1 MRNPTYTEWYAT
13 EFFSQYAP
21 FKDWVTGQMKQSTN
35 VFDAWALMLNLS
47 SKQAVEV
54 TATFFYEDEPPRDFT
69 FTLPAGRQGR
79 LHMQEQPDN
88 LGTSNLPPGCNPRKR
103 FGMRVRSTAP
113 ILVQATVGDRLAHER
128 VTNSMATF
136 MFHPGPLSDLEKQWY
151 YVDCVYITSEKWP
164 LEEREYVTILN
175 PNKSPAHCTITFIP
189 GGDVDVG
196 AKVAKPSQANPEPAE
211 HALTVPAERILP
223 TDLANLPMV
232 RPNQPYAVRV
242 RSDVPITVQGI
253 RHIFERGK
261 YEFSRAWAVLD
272 ARPIADVD

>member
-1 MRNPTYTEWYAT
+1 MYTEWYAT
-13 EFFSQYAP
+13 EFFSQYTP
-21 FKDWVTGQMKQSTN
+21 FEDWVTGHMTQSTN

-47 SKQAVEV
+47 SKQDAEV
-54 TATFFYEDEPPRDFT
+54 TVTFFYEDEPPRDFT

-113 ILVQATVGDRLAHER
+113 LLVQATVGDRLAHER

-136 MFHPGPLSDLEKQWY
+136 MFHPGPLGELEKQWY

-164 LEEREYVTILN
+164 LEEREYLTILN
-175 PNKSPAHCTITFIP
+175 PNTTPARCTITFIP

-196 AKVAKPSQANPEPAE
+196 AKVSKPSRADLEPAE
-211 HALTVPAERILP
+211 YTLTVPAERILP
-223 TDLANLPMV
+223 TDLADLPMI

>member
-1 MRNPTYTEWYAT
+1 MYTEWYAT
-13 EFFSQYAP
+13 EFFSQYTP
-21 FKDWVTGQMKQSTN
+21 FEDWVTGHTTQSTN

-47 SKQAVEV
+47 SKQDAEV

-69 FTLPAGRQGR
+69 FALPAGRQGR

-113 ILVQATVGDRLAHER
+113 LLVQATVGDRLAHER

-136 MFHPGPLSDLEKQWY
+136 MFHPGPLGELEKQWY

-164 LEEREYVTILN
+164 LEEREFLTILN
-175 PNKSPAHCTITFIP
+175 PNTTPARCTITFIP

-196 AKVAKPSQANPEPAE
+196 AKVSKPSRADLEPAE
-211 HALTVPAERILP
+211 YTLTVPAERILP
-223 TDLANLPMV
+223 TDLADLPMI

-242 RSDVPITVQGI
+242 RSDVPLTVQGI